1 MNRPT
6 SPRFEVDEPGF
17 HAFLRQHSSSVVNTV
32 SISQVF
38 FDTPDSHFRRHRQV
52 VRLRTVS
59 ASGFQEQFDFR
70 IKEQGGK
77 AADDSHRPSVSCA
90 ILTPKAAHDILDN
103 PSRILAEKDELLP
116 ASIRGWLVGIAART
130 MRQAGRILTKRR
142 YLAVGD
148 ILIKAD
154 EMTIGQ
160 ATATFF
166 TIGLMANEFEPA
178 KEKVKGI
185 LNNLKVRYRISQ
197 NSAFSKLIGENQ

>member
-6 SPRFEVDEPGF
+6 VPRFEVDEPGF
-17 HAFLRQHSSSVVNTV
+17 HAFLRHHSSSLVNTV

-38 FDTPDSHFRRHRQV
+38 FDTPDSHFRRHLQV

-77 AADDSHRPSVSCA
+77 ATDDSHRPPVSCA
-90 ILTPKAAHDILDN
+90 ILMPKAAHDILDN
-103 PSRILAEKDELLP
+103 PSRILAERDELLP
-116 ASIRGWLVGIAART
+116 ASVRGGLVGIAART
-130 MRQAGRILTKRR
+130 MRQIGRILTKRR
-142 YLAVGD
+142 YFAVGE
-148 ILIKAD
+148 ILLKAD

-160 ATATFF
+160 APAAFF
-166 TIGLMANEFEPA
+166 TIALMANEPEPA

-185 LNNLKVRYRISQ
+185 LTNLKVRYRMSQ
-197 NSAFSKLIGENQ
+197 NSAFSKLIGEGQ